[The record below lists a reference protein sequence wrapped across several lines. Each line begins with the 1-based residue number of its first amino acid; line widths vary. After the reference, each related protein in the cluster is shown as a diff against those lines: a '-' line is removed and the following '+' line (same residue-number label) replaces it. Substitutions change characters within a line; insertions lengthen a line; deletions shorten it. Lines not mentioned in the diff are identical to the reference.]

1 MCADL
6 CRCTHTRIHGHTHVG
21 THVHT
26 HMGAHAPRDMQTHT
40 CTHGRTCTWAHTCT
54 HMHTW
59 AHVHS
64 GVMGPNALCLCPSS
78 WSPGLGAPPP
88 VPTSSSSWQAR
99 GEGRSLA
106 LVPTDRHEEQICPAK
121 VGWPGDPSPVCW
133 TLGSGARPRAV
144 ACGQRRP
151 LSCRQEEEARLQG
164 QGFGAV
170 GLEILGSWV

>member
-1 MCADL
+1 M
-6 CRCTHTRIHGHTHVG
+6 CRCTHGHTHVG

-26 HMGAHAPRDMQTHT
+26 RMGAHAPRDMHTHT

-54 HMHTW
+54 HAHMGTCTHT
-59 AHVHS
+59 HVHS

-151 LSCRQEEEARLQG
+151 PSCRQEEEARLQG
-164 QGFGAV
+164 EGFGAV